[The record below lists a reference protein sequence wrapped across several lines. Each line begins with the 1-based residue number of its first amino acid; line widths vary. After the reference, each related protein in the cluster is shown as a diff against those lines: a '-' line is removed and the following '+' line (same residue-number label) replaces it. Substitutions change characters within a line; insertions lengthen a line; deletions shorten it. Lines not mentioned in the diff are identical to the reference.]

1 VQYFR
6 RKTLVSRWILAA
18 VVLLYWLVPPVPWQA
33 AFALDQGLSPMPG
46 AGNPVAVAFV
56 PNKEALADRPVGP
69 SAGRSFGNVFVLL
82 PVRATGVPD
91 QSVLLA
97 DNSTAKLV
105 TQNGEVHNTGGQ
117 MGFSIWKEQP
127 SEGDKP
133 ITYGIRVPSTL
144 YQRIADQPLR
154 VEIDYSLTLLR
165 QKESQTLPAA
175 GGDLRTPQFGWC
187 GTKLTDDGLQVL
199 FGCVKAGDEPGCTS
213 LVLEHP
219 PTGARNHRV
228 TMCRPDYSPYR
239 TRFDRDVLG
248 RLTVAL
254 NFTDASVADPLAVKP
269 SMFGEATVTARAY
282 GAEDHFVRH
291 LVIPEIRLRD
301 WATE

>member
-1 VQYFR
+1 
-6 RKTLVSRWILAA
+6 
-18 VVLLYWLVPPVPWQA
+18 
-33 AFALDQGLSPMPG
+33 MPG

-219 PTGARNHRV
+219 PTRARNHRV

-254 NFTDASVADPLAVKP
+254 NFTDASVPDPLAVKP